1 MICSVG
7 DRISFAQDGLAGTG
21 CIVAVRHGCY
31 DDYAVRLDQ
40 EYEVA
45 HNCDGLVGRHEG
57 WYVDFNNVIELLS
70 TGPEPEMM
78 EISVTDLNAVLCG

>member
-1 MICSVG
+1 MICAVG
-7 DRISFAQDGLAGTG
+7 DRIHFVQDALEDTG
-21 CIVAVRHGCY
+21 CIVAVRHDPY
-31 DDYAVRLDQ
+31 NDYAVRLDHTFSG
-40 EYEVA
+40 A

-57 WYVDFNNVIELLS
+57 WFVDFQNVIELLS